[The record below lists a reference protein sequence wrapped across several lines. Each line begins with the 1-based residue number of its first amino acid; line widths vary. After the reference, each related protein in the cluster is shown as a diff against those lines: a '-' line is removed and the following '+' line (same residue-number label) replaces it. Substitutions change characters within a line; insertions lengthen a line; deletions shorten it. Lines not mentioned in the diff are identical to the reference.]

1 MLTAV
6 RRVRSAI
13 PVPVRR
19 VMSFDLR
26 GMVSIALWIARRRHG
41 VPTGATAVS
50 YSRAQTPLTA
60 LFLFFMVVE
69 LVALEVVLRA
79 LHAPVV
85 LRSVFLLVDAYA
97 VVAVLA
103 MLAAAIT
110 RPHVVSAQEVRV
122 RYGAFFDLRVPR
134 DRIAAVRRA
143 GNHNESGMVTVA
155 GDQLAVAVSSQTNL
169 VLDLTEPV
177 TVVRPLGRQARVRTV
192 RFYADDPVA
201 AHAALRP
208 AADDRQRQESV

>member
-1 MLTAV
+1 MLSAV
-6 RRVRSAI
+6 RSVI

-19 VMSFDLR
+19 LMSFDLR
-26 GMVSIALWIARRRHG
+26 GMVSIALWIARRRDG
-41 VPTGATAVS
+41 VPAGAFAVS
-50 YSRAQTPLTA
+50 YARAQTPVTA
-60 LFLFFMVVE
+60 LFLFFMVIE
-69 LVALEVVLRA
+69 LFALEVVLRA

-85 LRSVFLLVDAYA
+85 LRSVILLIDAYT

-103 MLAAAIT
+103 MIAAAIT
-110 RPHVVSAQEVRV
+110 RPHVVTAQEVRI

-143 GNHNESGMVTVA
+143 GNHNERGMVTVA
-155 GDQLAVAVSSQTNL
+155 DDKLAVAVSSQTNL

-192 RFYADDPVA
+192 RFFADDPVA

-208 AADDRQRQESV
+208 AAEPTQGRQGRR

>member
-1 MLTAV
+1 MLST
-6 RRVRSAI
+6 VRSVV
-13 PVPVRR
+13 PVPARR

-26 GMVSIALWIARRRHG
+26 GMVSIALWIARRSHG
-41 VPTGATAVS
+41 VPAGAVAVS
-50 YSRAQTPLTA
+50 YSRAQTPMTA

-69 LVALEVVLRA
+69 LFALEVVLRA

-85 LRSVFLLVDAYA
+85 LRSVILLVDAYT

-110 RPHVVSAQEVRV
+110 RPHVVSAQEVRI

-134 DRIAAVRRA
+134 DRIAEVRRA
-143 GNHNESGMVTVA
+143 GNHNERGMVTVA
-155 GDQLAVAVSSQTNL
+155 GDQLAVAVTSQTNL
-169 VLDLTEPV
+169 VLELTEPV

-192 RFYADDPVA
+192 RFYADDPAA

-208 AADDRQRQESV
+208 AAADRQRQESV